1 MEEDDQKKKGRVCVT
16 GGTGFVASWL
26 IMKLLQLGYSVN
38 TTMRPQSHS
47 SGSKKDISYLK
58 NLPGAQERLQVF
70 PADLENP
77 DSFEAAIEGCIGVF
91 HVAHPIDFV
100 GKETEE
106 MITNN
111 LLEEL

>member
-1 MEEDDQKKKGRVCVT
+1 MEEDDQKKGRVCVT

-26 IMKLLQLGYSVN
+26 IMKLLQVGYSVN
-38 TTMRPQSHS
+38 TTMRPQSLS

-77 DSFEAAIEGCIGVF
+77 DSLKQQLKDA
-91 HVAHPIDFV
+91 
-100 GKETEE
+100 
-106 MITNN
+106 
-111 LLEEL
+111 